1 MANIEETDIP
11 EAPKRRFRPD
21 WILPVLFR
29 PGRTLRQIV
38 HEEASTWL
46 APLLL
51 LTFLVLVSTLVAGP
65 LRIQAAMNTP
75 LEMPPDFEFWGP
87 EQQQQFF
94 EANQPNTSF
103 LFMYVFPAVGGI
115 LSVWVG
121 WFLLSAILHVILTLS
136 GSRGSRAAD
145 FSLAGWSMLP
155 FAVRAVVQIVYMLVT
170 RRLISSPGVSGFL
183 PVDATGGMAFLAA
196 LLALVDLYLIWQ
208 LVLLVIGATNGS
220 GLMRG
225 KVFGAVVLSLVIL
238 LALKALPGF
247 AGAQLSGLT
256 VNRPFFFF

>member
-29 PGRTLRQIV
+29 PGRTLREIV

-51 LTFLVLVSTLVAGP
+51 LTLLVIVSALVAGP
-65 LRIQAAMNTP
+65 LRIQAALNTP
-75 LEMPPDFEFWGP
+75 LELPPDFEFYSP
-87 EQQQQFF
+87 EMQQQFF
-94 EANQPNTSF
+94 EANQPNTSP
-103 LFMYVFPAVGGI
+103 LFMYVFPMVGGV
-115 LSVWVG
+115 LSVWVS
-121 WFLLSAILHVILTLS
+121 WFLLGAILHVILTLS

-145 FSLAGWSMLP
+145 FSLVGWSMLP
-155 FAVRAVVQIVYMLVT
+155 YAVRAVVQIVYMLVT
-170 RRLISSPGVSGFL
+170 RQLISKPGISGFL
-183 PVDATGGMAFLAA
+183 PVDATGGMAFLAS
-196 LLALVDLYLIWQ
+196 LLSLVDLYLVWQ
-208 LVLLVIGATNGS
+208 FVLLVIGATYGS
-220 GLMRG
+220 GLVRG
-225 KVFGAVVLSLVIL
+225 KVVGAVALSLVVL
-238 LALKALPGF
+238 LVLQALPGF